1 VIVMYITKK
10 FLPRRTFLC
19 GMGATVA
26 LPLLDAMVPS
36 FTVLAKTAATPQRR
50 FGAVYIPHGAI
61 MDRYAPAQAGA
72 GFEFTPILK
81 PLEPFREHV
90 VVVSNLDRP
99 GIDDSHA
106 TASAAWLSGAI
117 AKRTE
122 GQDFKLGR
130 TVDQVIAKQIGGDT
144 PFPSVEIATE
154 NLDGYVGG
162 CSPGYACAYMNT
174 ISWASETSPIPM
186 EINPRVVFERLFGR
200 PGTHAQRRARARQEA
215 SILDSVAEDIGD
227 LESGLGA
234 RDRVRLTEYLDSIRE
249 IEQRIEHTE
258 ARNSSQVV
266 IPLDAPIGVPESYE
280 EHVGLLFDLMAVAY
294 QADLTR
300 VFTFMMAREASM
312 KTYPEIGITEPH
324 HTISHHREKP
334 DVKVA
339 HAVLNT
345 YHMSLFAKF
354 IEKLKATPDGDGSLL
369 DHSMIFYG
377 SGMSNANVHGPYP
390 LPLVAV
396 GGWAGK
402 GHRNLVTAE
411 RTPLGNLWV
420 GVGDMFGCPEQT
432 FGESTGRVNLG

>member
-1 VIVMYITKK
+1 MFVTKRY
-10 FLPRRTFLC
+10 LPRRTFLR

-36 FTVLAKTAATPQRR
+36 FTALAQTAATPQRR

-61 MDRYAPAQAGA
+61 MNLYTPAQQGA
-72 GFEFTPILK
+72 GFQFTPILK
-81 PLEPFREHV
+81 PLERFKEHV

-122 GQDFKLGR
+122 GQDFHLGR

-144 PFPSVEIATE
+144 PFPSIEIATE

-174 ISWASETSPIPM
+174 VSWASETSPIPM

-200 PGTHAQRRARARQEA
+200 PGTQAQRKARAQQDA
-215 SILDSVAEDIGD
+215 SILDSVTEDIGD
-227 LESGLGA
+227 LERGLGA
-234 RDRVRLTEYLDSIRE
+234 RDKSRLTEYLTNVRE
-249 IEQRIEHTE
+249 IEQRIQRTE
-258 ARNSSQVV
+258 ARNDAQPTTG
-266 IPLDAPIGVPESYE
+266 IDAPIGVPESYD
-280 EHVGLLFDLMAVAY
+280 EHTGLLFDLMAVAY

-312 KTYPEIGITEPH
+312 KTYPDIGITEPH
-324 HTISHHREKP
+324 HTISHHREKA
-334 DVKVA
+334 DVKMA
-339 HAVLNT
+339 HASLNA

-354 IEKLKATPDGDGSLL
+354 IEKLNATPDGDGTLL
-369 DHSMIFYG
+369 DHSLVFYG

-396 GGWAGK
+396 GGWQGK
-402 GHRNLVTAE
+402 GHRNVVLTDH
-411 RTPLGNLWV
+411 TPLGNLWV
-420 GVGDMFGCPEQT
+420 GVSDMYGCPPTT
-432 FGESTGRVNLG
+432 FGESTGRVNLL

>member
-1 VIVMYITKK
+1 MFVTKRY
-10 FLPRRTFLC
+10 LPRRTFLR

-36 FTVLAKTAATPQRR
+36 FTALAKTAATPQRR

-61 MDRYAPAQAGA
+61 MNLYTPAQQGA
-72 GFEFTPILK
+72 GFQFTPILK
-81 PLEPFREHV
+81 PLERFKENV

-122 GQDFKLGR
+122 GQDFRLGR
-130 TVDQVIAKQIGGDT
+130 TVDQVIAKKIGGDT
-144 PFPSVEIATE
+144 PFPSIEIATE

-174 ISWASETSPIPM
+174 VSWASETTPIPM

-200 PGTHAQRRARARQEA
+200 PGTQAQRKARAQQDA
-215 SILDSVAEDIGD
+215 SILDSVTEDIGD
-227 LESGLGA
+227 LERGLGA
-234 RDRVRLTEYLDSIRE
+234 RDKSRLTEYLTNVRE
-249 IEQRIEHTE
+249 IEQRIQRTE
-258 ARNSSQVV
+258 ARNDAQPTTG
-266 IPLDAPIGVPESYE
+266 IEAPIGVPESYD
-280 EHVGLLFDLMAVAY
+280 EHTGLLFDLMAVAY

-324 HTISHHREKP
+324 HTISHHREKA
-334 DVKVA
+334 DVKMA
-339 HAVLNT
+339 HASLNA
-345 YHMSLFAKF
+345 YHMSLFARF
-354 IEKLKATPDGDGSLL
+354 IEKLKATPDGDGTLL
-369 DHSMIFYG
+369 DHSMVFYG

-396 GGWAGK
+396 GGWDGK
-402 GHRNLVTAE
+402 GHRNIVLTDH
-411 RTPLGNLWV
+411 TPLGNLWV
-420 GVGDMFGCPEQT
+420 GIADMYGCPPQT
-432 FGESTGRVNLG
+432 FGESTGRVNLV

>member
-1 VIVMYITKK
+1 MFVTKRY
-10 FLPRRTFLC
+10 LPRRTFLR

-36 FTVLAKTAATPQRR
+36 FTALAKTAATPQRR

-61 MDRYAPAQAGA
+61 MNLYTPAQQGD
-72 GFEFTPILK
+72 GFQFTPILK
-81 PLEPFREHV
+81 PLERFKENV

-122 GQDFKLGR
+122 GQDFRLGR
-130 TVDQVIAKQIGGDT
+130 TVDQVIAKEIGGDT
-144 PFPSVEIATE
+144 PFPSIEIATE

-174 ISWASETSPIPM
+174 VSWASETTPIPM

-200 PGTHAQRRARARQEA
+200 PGTQAQRKARAQQDA
-215 SILDSVAEDIGD
+215 SILDSVTEDIGD
-227 LESGLGA
+227 LERGLGA
-234 RDRVRLTEYLDSIRE
+234 RDKSRLTEYLTNVRE
-249 IEQRIEHTE
+249 IEQRIQRTE
-258 ARNSSQVV
+258 ARNDAQPTTG
-266 IPLDAPIGVPESYE
+266 IEAPIGVPESYD
-280 EHVGLLFDLMAVAY
+280 EHTGLLFDLMAVAY

-324 HTISHHREKP
+324 HTISHHREKA
-334 DVKVA
+334 DVKMA
-339 HAVLNT
+339 HASLNA
-345 YHMSLFAKF
+345 YHMSLFARF
-354 IEKLKATPDGDGSLL
+354 IEKLKATPDGDGTLL
-369 DHSMIFYG
+369 DHSMVFYG

-396 GGWAGK
+396 GGWEGK
-402 GHRNLVTAE
+402 GHRNIVLTDH
-411 RTPLGNLWV
+411 TPLGNLWV
-420 GVGDMFGCPEQT
+420 GIADMYGCPPQT
-432 FGESTGRVNLG
+432 FGESTGRVNLV

>member
-1 VIVMYITKK
+1 MFVTKRY
-10 FLPRRTFLC
+10 LPRRTFLR
-19 GMGATVA
+19 GLGATVA

-36 FTVLAKTAATPQRR
+36 FTALAKTAATPQRR

-61 MDRYAPAQAGA
+61 MNLYTPAESGN
-72 GFEFTPILK
+72 GFQFTPILK
-81 PLEPFREHV
+81 PLERFKEHV

-122 GQDFKLGR
+122 GQDYKLGK

-144 PFPSVEIATE
+144 PFPSIEIATE

-174 ISWASETSPIPM
+174 VSWASETSPIPM

-200 PGTHAQRRARARQEA
+200 PGTAAQRKARAQQDA
-215 SILDSVAEDIGD
+215 SILDSVTEDLGD
-227 LESGLGA
+227 LERGLGA
-234 RDRVRLTEYLDSIRE
+234 RDKSRLSEYLTNVRE
-249 IEQRIEHTE
+249 IEQRIQRTE
-258 ARNSSQVV
+258 AKNESQPTVA
-266 IPLDAPIGVPESYE
+266 LDAPIGVPESYDD
-280 EHVGLLFDLMAVAY
+280 HTGLLFDLMAVAY

-324 HTISHHREKP
+324 HTISHHREKA
-334 DVKVA
+334 DVKMA
-339 HAVLNT
+339 HASLNA

-354 IEKLKATPDGDGSLL
+354 IEKLKATPDGDGTLL
-369 DHSMIFYG
+369 DHAMIFYG

-396 GGWAGK
+396 GGWQGK
-402 GHRNLVTAE
+402 GHRNVVLPDH
-411 RTPLGNLWV
+411 TPLGNLWV
-420 GVGDMFGCPEQT
+420 GVSDMYGCPAQI
-432 FGESTGRVNLG
+432 FGESTGRVNLL

>member
-1 VIVMYITKK
+1 MFVTKRS
-10 FLPRRTFLC
+10 LPRRTFLR
-19 GMGATVA
+19 GVGATVA

-36 FTVLAKTAATPQRR
+36 FTALAKTAATPQRR

-61 MDRYAPAQAGA
+61 MNLYTPAEQGA
-72 GFEFTPILK
+72 GFQFTPILK
-81 PLEPFREHV
+81 PLERFKEHV

-122 GQDFKLGR
+122 GQDFRLGR
-130 TVDQVIAKQIGGDT
+130 TVDQVIAKEIGGDT
-144 PFPSVEIATE
+144 PFRSIEIATE

-174 ISWASETSPIPM
+174 VSWASETTPIPM

-200 PGTHAQRRARARQEA
+200 PGTQAQRKARAQQDA
-215 SILDSVAEDIGD
+215 SILDSVTEDIGD
-227 LESGLGA
+227 LERGLGA
-234 RDRVRLTEYLDSIRE
+234 RDKSRLTEYLTNVRE
-249 IEQRIEHTE
+249 IEQRIQRTE
-258 ARNSSQVV
+258 ARNDAQPTAS
-266 IPLDAPIGVPESYE
+266 IDAPIGVPESYD
-280 EHVGLLFDLMAVAY
+280 EHTGLLYDLMAVAY

-324 HTISHHREKP
+324 HTISHHREKA
-334 DVKVA
+334 DVKMA
-339 HAVLNT
+339 HASLNA
-345 YHMSLFAKF
+345 YHMSLFARF
-354 IEKLKATPDGDGSLL
+354 IEKLKATPDGDGTLL

-396 GGWAGK
+396 GGWDGK
-402 GHRNLVTAE
+402 GHRNIALTDH
-411 RTPLGNLWV
+411 TPLGNLWV
-420 GVGDMFGCPEQT
+420 GIADMYGCPPT
-432 FGESTGRVNLG
+432 IFGESTGRVNLL

>member
-1 VIVMYITKK
+1 MFVTKRY
-10 FLPRRTFLC
+10 LPRRTFLR

-36 FTVLAKTAATPQRR
+36 FTALAKTAATPQRR

-61 MDRYAPAQAGA
+61 MNLYTPAQQGA
-72 GFEFTPILK
+72 DFQFTPILK
-81 PLEPFREHV
+81 PLERFKENV

-122 GQDFKLGR
+122 GQDFRLGR

-144 PFPSVEIATE
+144 PFPSIEIATE

-174 ISWASETSPIPM
+174 VSWASETTPIPM

-200 PGTHAQRRARARQEA
+200 PGTQAQRKARAQQDA
-215 SILDSVAEDIGD
+215 SILDSVTEDIGD
-227 LESGLGA
+227 LERGLGA
-234 RDRVRLTEYLDSIRE
+234 RDKSRLTEYLTNVRE
-249 IEQRIEHTE
+249 IEQRIQRTE
-258 ARNSSQVV
+258 ARNDAQPTTG
-266 IPLDAPIGVPESYE
+266 IEAPIGVPESYD
-280 EHVGLLFDLMAVAY
+280 EHTGLLFDLMAVAY

-324 HTISHHREKP
+324 HTISHHREKA
-334 DVKVA
+334 DVKMA
-339 HAVLNT
+339 HASLNA
-345 YHMSLFAKF
+345 YHMSLFARF
-354 IEKLKATPDGDGSLL
+354 IEKLKATPDGDGTLL
-369 DHSMIFYG
+369 DHSMVFYG

-396 GGWAGK
+396 GGWDGK
-402 GHRNLVTAE
+402 GHRNIVLTDH
-411 RTPLGNLWV
+411 TPLGNLWV
-420 GVGDMFGCPEQT
+420 GIADMYGCPPQA
-432 FGESTGRVNLG
+432 FGESTGRVNLV